1 MIISLHLVRSKSID
15 SNYNQFGKKEAEIAL
30 KSLIEVSGLELP
42 KFKVDSVEV
51 GVNLRSIFQW
61 IYRLTLGYTDTKT
74 DTKKVRPQF

>member
-42 KFKVDSVEV
+42 KFEVDSVEV
-51 GVNLRSIFQW
+51 VVNLLIL
-61 IYRLTLGYTDTKT
+61 RLNLIREMSLGQLKN
-74 DTKKVRPQF
+74 KK

>member
-61 IYRLTLGYTDTKT
+61 IYRLTLGSSVSNSVS
-74 DTKKVRPQF
+74 KKIRPHC